1 MRFNTA
7 QIHVPELLRFL
18 ALHGVLGV
26 TLGCVIAAALLITD
40 VGRIGTLLMGSDAPL
55 LFGFLYFSG
64 FAVTFGSV
72 VMASAVML
80 LAED

>member
-1 MRFNTA
+1 MKLGPH
-7 QIHVPELLRFL
+7 IPELLRFL
-18 ALHGVLGV
+18 ALHGILGIA
-26 TLGCVIAAALLITD
+26 LGCAIAAALSDHRCRPYRL
-40 VGRIGTLLMGSDAPL
+40 RLLMGSDAPFL
-55 LFGFLYFSG
+55 SGFLYFSG